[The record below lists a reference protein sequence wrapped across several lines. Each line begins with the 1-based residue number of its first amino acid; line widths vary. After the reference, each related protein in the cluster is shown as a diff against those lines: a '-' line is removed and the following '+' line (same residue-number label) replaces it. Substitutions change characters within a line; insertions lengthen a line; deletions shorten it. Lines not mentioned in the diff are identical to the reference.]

1 MKKAATPEEVTA
13 QPGNDSNRTRPP
25 FQVERVAT
33 ALLWLGS
40 LTCQEAEKAPIN
52 ARHLN
57 SVMAELRHHHGI
69 SWTATPEKAQGY
81 RGEPAH
87 LVRYELTEVGQQQAR
102 QQVENWRT
110 RRGAGPIDWDLF
122 HGASLAYWLS

>member
-13 QPGNDSNRTRPP
+13 QHGNDSNRTRPP

-40 LTCQEAEKAPIN
+40 LTCQEAGREPVN
-52 ARHLN
+52 ARYLN
-57 SVMAELRHHHGI
+57 SVMSQLRHDHAI
-69 SWTATPEKAQGY
+69 SWSATPEKAQGY

-87 LVRYELTEVGQQQAR
+87 LVRYELTELGQQQAR
-102 QQVENWRT
+102 QQVERWRQQ
-110 RRGAGPIDWDLF
+110 RGASPIDWDLF
-122 HGASLAYWLS
+122 HGVSLARWLG